1 MTGKDILAALGGTEE
16 EYIEECFTQRKRE
29 KAKIIRLCAAA
40 ACLAVTAAGV
50 FAAVTALNNNA
61 GMPDNLEESFG
72 TGDVKENAA
81 NGSYGYSEEFNG
93 DYSIISDEAAA
104 LVPKWE
110 ERSITS
116 KFSEISSGNGKYSAS
131 AAVADTEKIG
141 AFIEKTVIMGQDE
154 GYTEKVYTQNAELYA
169 LRGIAREAAIAVRY
183 EGDENFYICR
193 SYTYKASTLDRLITD
208 LGLEKNLKF
217 TEARAYIRNNDK
229 VTKEIKY
236 SGWSANKITEL
247 LLACKAAR
255 SADEAEV
262 PWFLADVQIN
272 AEIEA
277 LGQTGAYIAISRDG
291 YLETNI
297 LSTGKLFF
305 IGETAAE
312 RFTEYF
318 ENECEAETL
327 QAYSFSYSSE
337 DNGEACT
344 SSAVTSPYMP

>member
-1 MTGKDILAALGGTEE
+1 MTGKDILTALGGTDEK
-16 EYIEECFTQRKRE
+16 YIEECFTQRKRG
-29 KAKIIRLCAAA
+29 KAEIIRLCAAA

-61 GMPDNLEESFG
+61 EMLDNLEESFG

-81 NGSYGYSEEFNG
+81 NDSYGYSEEFDG
-93 DYSIISDEAAA
+93 DYSTVTDGAAA

-116 KFSEISSGNGKYSAS
+116 KFSKISSGNGKYSAC
-131 AAVADTEKIG
+131 AAVAETGKIG
-141 AFIEKTVIMGQDE
+141 AFIEKTVVTGRDE
-154 GYTEKVYTQNAELYA
+154 GYTEKEYTQNAELYE
-169 LRGIAREAAIAVRY
+169 LRGIAKEAALAVKY
-183 EGDENFYICR
+183 EGDENFYICQ
-193 SYTYKASTLDRLITD
+193 SYTYKAATLERLITD

-217 TEARAYIRNNDK
+217 TSVGAYIRKNDK
-229 VTKEIKY
+229 VSREIKY

-255 SADEAEV
+255 SADESEV
-262 PWFLADVQIN
+262 PWFSADVQIN

-277 LGQTGAYIAISRDG
+277 LGQAGAYIAISRDG

-305 IGETAAE
+305 IGKAAAE

-327 QAYSFSYSSE
+327 RTYSFSYNSG
-337 DNGEACT
+337 DIGEACT
-344 SSAVTSPYMP
+344 SSAVTSPYIP